1 MRTEFDNYMAYV
13 FLVECAFWLLLSAVW
28 MVVNACTQLWRHR
41 SDRRRRNRAPVFVIS
56 SEDFNRNNVQPL
68 QPTAENNCGG
78 EELTV
83 ESERREPGTVVANA
97 ENVILFV

>member
-1 MRTEFDNYMAYV
+1 M
-13 FLVECAFWLLLSAVW
+13 
-28 MVVNACTQLWRHR
+28 
-41 SDRRRRNRAPVFVIS
+41 IS

-83 ESERREPGTVVANA
+83 ESERKEPGTVVANA